1 MEFLNVLLSSNI
13 KEDYYEYY
21 DDNTIVKTMVKSL
34 YYTNHD
40 ILNTSK
46 NEVPAKYDKSGA
58 FHYENYINLLYFY
71 LLSHNQKPN
80 SKNPYFE
87 ACYNFDNA
95 KFIKLLFFKINTKQD
110 AYIFSNLIYIK
121 CNFSKNYKKRIDNI
135 LYNIINILGRSDNNE
150 KIIYDNNNNRDNY
163 NNGAYN
169 IYNNNNN
176 YIDLENDFPKINPK
190 YILLIFKRFITWPS
204 ENKKIDEYRI
214 SSSLNYL
221 FKLIEK
227 YSKYYNYTIMLID
240 FIIELFTNN
249 FNVMK
254 DYISYITKTLKCL
267 IQWLGNHPISPELY
281 KIDGIFMYKDDNV
294 AYKENI
300 TDEEKNKFN
309 NEQIKKTE
317 KRIQKLNNII
327 EKKIKEHDYDFE
339 EDFDLTDFKFR
350 KGDIIYYKNKK
361 AIIKEFL
368 DELILIKII
377 DKDKDKNENEGKNL
391 YEKNDDKMSINDL
404 EKIKFWVSKDD
415 KNISIYSLE

>member
-1 MEFLNVLLSSNI
+1 
-13 KEDYYEYY
+13 
-21 DDNTIVKTMVKSL
+21 
-34 YYTNHD
+34 
-40 ILNTSK
+40 
-46 NEVPAKYDKSGA
+46 
-58 FHYENYINLLYFY
+58 
-71 LLSHNQKPN
+71 
-80 SKNPYFE
+80 
-87 ACYNFDNA
+87 
-95 KFIKLLFFKINTKQD
+95 
-110 AYIFSNLIYIK
+110 
-121 CNFSKNYKKRIDNI
+121 
-135 LYNIINILGRSDNNE
+135 
-150 KIIYDNNNNRDNY
+150 
-163 NNGAYN
+163 
-169 IYNNNNN
+169 
-176 YIDLENDFPKINPK
+176 
-190 YILLIFKRFITWPS
+190 
-204 ENKKIDEYRI
+204 
-214 SSSLNYL
+214 
-221 FKLIEK
+221 
-227 YSKYYNYTIMLID
+227 MLID

-254 DYISYITKTLKCL
+254 EYISYITKTLKCL

-361 AIIKEFL
+361 TIIKEFL

-377 DKDKDKNENEGKNL
+377 DKDKDKNENEGKSL
-391 YEKNDDKMSINDL
+391 YEKNDEKMSINDL
-404 EKIKFWVSKDD
+404 EKIKFWISKDD